1 LKFWAG
7 RPFGPQTLAKM
18 SAEKNNDKIQAALNA
33 NPGAASVA
41 KRRIGGLG
49 RGLNA
54 LIEGSYDKPSEHLI
68 ASTPNPV
75 SSVGLIPVG
84 HIEANP
90 YQPRTHFDQEA
101 LAELADS
108 IKIQGI
114 IQPVTVR
121 QLGTNSYQ
129 LISGERRLQASKL
142 AGLDTIPAYVR
153 KADDQ
158 QMLEMA
164 LIENIQRENL
174 NAIEIALSY
183 QRLLS
188 ECQLR
193 QEDLGERVGKNRST
207 VTNYLRLLKLPPS
220 IQIGL
225 RDSVIG
231 MGHARALI
239 NIEDPQQ
246 QVDLYRRIV
255 AEDLSVRR
263 VEELVRNGYARPE
276 GAAASPAPQA
286 TPVVPVAELRRTER
300 QLTDYF
306 GSKVQLRPSPQ
317 GRGEIK
323 ISFDSVEDMQ
333 RILHILQPA

>member
-1 LKFWAG
+1 
-7 RPFGPQTLAKM
+7 M
-18 SAEKNNDKIQAALNA
+18 SVEKNEDKIQAALAA
-33 NPGAASVA
+33 NPAAAAAA

-54 LIEGSYDKPSEHLI
+54 LIEGSYDKPSERVL
-68 ASTPNPV
+68 ATPTANPV
-75 SSVGLIPVG
+75 NVVGLIPVG
-84 HIEANP
+84 QIEANP

-101 LAELADS
+101 LQELAES
-108 IKIQGI
+108 IRTQGI

-121 QLGTNSYQ
+121 QLGPNQYQ

-142 AGLDTIPAYVR
+142 ADLDSIPAYIR

-188 ECQLR
+188 ECNLR

-207 VTNYLRLLKLPPS
+207 VTNYLRLLKLPPD

-225 RDSVIG
+225 RDAVIG

-239 NIEDPQQ
+239 SMEDPQQ
-246 QVDLYRRIV
+246 QVALYRRIV
-255 AEDLSVRR
+255 VEDLSVRR
-263 VEELVRNGYARPE
+263 VEELVRQGNSLP
-276 GAAASPAPQA
+276 AAPATPREQP

-306 GSKVQLRPSPQ
+306 GSKVQLKPTAQ

>member
-1 LKFWAG
+1 
-7 RPFGPQTLAKM
+7 M
-18 SAEKNNDKIQAALNA
+18 SAEKNEDKIQAALAA
-33 NPGAASVA
+33 NPGAAAAS

-54 LIEGSYDKPSEHLI
+54 LIEGSYDKPSERVL
-68 ASTPNPV
+68 ATPSANPV
-75 SSVGLIPVG
+75 NVVGLIPVG
-84 HIEANP
+84 QIEANP
-90 YQPRTHFDQEA
+90 YQPRTHFDQDALQE
-101 LAELADS
+101 LAES
-108 IKIQGI
+108 IRTQGI

-121 QLGTNSYQ
+121 QLGPNQYQ

-142 AGLDTIPAYVR
+142 AELDSIPAYIR

-188 ECQLR
+188 ECNLR

-207 VTNYLRLLKLPPS
+207 ITNYLRLLKLPPD

-225 RDSVIG
+225 RDAVIG

-239 NIEDPQQ
+239 SMEDPQQ
-246 QVDLYRRIV
+246 QVALYRRIV
-255 AEDLSVRR
+255 VEDLSVRR
-263 VEELVRNGYARPE
+263 VEELVRQGTGQP
-276 GAAASPAPQA
+276 AAPAAPREQPA
-286 TPVVPVAELRRTER
+286 PVVPVAELRRTER

-306 GSKVQLRPSPQ
+306 GSKVQLKPTAQ

>member
-1 LKFWAG
+1 
-7 RPFGPQTLAKM
+7 M
-18 SAEKNNDKIQAALNA
+18 SVEKNEEKIQAALNA
-33 NPGAASVA
+33 NPGVAGAA
-41 KRRIGGLG
+41 RRKVGGLG

-54 LIEGSYDKPSEHLI
+54 LIEGSYDKKGEREQRLV
-68 ASTPNPV
+68 ANPLN
-75 SSVGLIPVG
+75 SVGQLPVDQ
-84 HIEANP
+84 IEANP
-90 YQPRTHFDQEA
+90 YQPRSHFDQEA

-142 AGLDTIPAYVR
+142 AGLDTIPAYIR

-246 QVDLYRRIV
+246 QVDLFRRIV

-263 VEELVRNGYARPE
+263 VEEIVRGGFGRVGGGSA
-276 GAAASPAPQA
+276 GAKPQPA
-286 TPVVPVAELRRTER
+286 PVVPVAELRRTER
-300 QLTDYF
+300 QLTDHF
-306 GSKVQLRPSPQ
+306 GSRVQLRPGAQ

-333 RILHILQPA
+333 RILHILHPA